1 MTKVVSAVSP
11 VEFGAVPRAR
21 LLPPEVL
28 QREKDKRSRRSAIG
42 FVLLAIVISIV
53 ATAAAT
59 LYSLTAQATLAAAQ
73 ARTATLL
80 AQQDEF
86 AEVRGVAAAL
96 QSAKAARIAAVST
109 EVDWKS
115 WNQSVIDLLPAGSA
129 VVSMVINAGTPA
141 EPYPAPSVP
150 LQGERI
156 AAATYEVATTT
167 IGGVAAWLLA
177 LESVEGYVDAEPTI
191 VALDSTTGLYV
202 STVIIH
208 VDASVFTLRFD
219 ETE

>member
-1 MTKVVSAVSP
+1 MSKEVSPMSP

-28 QREKDKRSRRSAIG
+28 QRKKDKQSRRRAVGI
-42 FVLLAIVISIV
+42 VLLAIVVSIV
-53 ATAAAT
+53 ATVAAT
-59 LYSLTAQATLAAAQ
+59 LYALTAQANLEAAQ
-73 ARTATLL
+73 ARTAAIL

-86 AEVRGVAAAL
+86 AEVRGVASEL
-96 QSAKAARIAAVST
+96 LSAKAARVAAVAT

-115 WNQSVIDLLPAGSA
+115 WNASATGLLPATSA
-129 VVSMVINAGTPA
+129 VVSMVINVGTPS
-141 EPYPAPSVP
+141 EPYPVPSVP

-156 AAATYEVATTT
+156 AAATYEIASAT
-167 IGGVAAWLLA
+167 IGDVAAWLLA

-191 VALDSTTGLYV
+191 VALDATTGLYI